1 MVEQSIIACICEG
14 AAERAVIDLL
24 LDDNALY
31 FKRHQLLDDKII
43 RVRNAQ
49 RFEEQYLRKQFN
61 DKITVIRILD
71 SKNEKFK
78 LSEAYKDKIEII
90 NIITSP
96 EIEML
101 IIHNEGMFEEYKKS
115 RKKPSDY
122 CKQDLEYRYVK
133 NYEFVKD
140 YFSDVD
146 ALVKAIRKHHKIYLA
161 KDKKSNTLY
170 DLLDR

>member
-24 LDDNALY
+24 LDNNTLY
-31 FKRHQLLDDKII
+31 FKRFQLLDDKII

-49 RFEEQYLRKQFN
+49 RFEEQYLRKHFN
-61 DKITVIRILD
+61 DKITIIRILD
-71 SKNEKFK
+71 SKNESFK
-78 LSEAYKDKIEII
+78 LSKAYKDKVEVI

-122 CKQDLEYRYVK
+122 CKQDLENK
-133 NYEFVKD
+133 
-140 YFSDVD
+140 
-146 ALVKAIRKHHKIYLA
+146 
-161 KDKKSNTLY
+161 T
-170 DLLDR
+170 DRCRVM